1 MITAAVGLPV
11 ILITPVPDTLLF
23 HLVLVLPPN
32 HIAQALRLLSPFS
45 IREKIAIVCL
55 YRSDT
60 QRWGGRAG
68 GRQQQAE
75 LVAHTQPQGVCAGLL
90 GSGAE
95 CGFWFRSKHVFTLL
109 VLSQT
114 SAYFPVSW
122 V

>member
-11 ILITPVPDTLLF
+11 ILTPPVPDTLPF
-23 HLVLVLPPN
+23 ASSVIPPN
-32 HIAQALRLLSPFS
+32 HIAQASRLLSPFS
-45 IREKIAIVCL
+45 RREKIAIICL

-75 LVAHTQPQGVCAGLL
+75 LVAHTQPRACAGVL

-95 CGFWFRSKHVFTLL
+95 CGFWLRSKHVFTLL
-109 VLSQT
+109 DLSRT
-114 SAYFPVSW
+114 SACFPVSW